1 MKTSQKCEGNCS
13 QITAHNFEEFG
24 VGVSTKKSTYDM
36 KITGVPTGTS
46 RHSCTYLSRKP
57 TKCCKDDYGSPDLR
71 QSCSALLRVRRRIT
85 NRIRVQER
93 RPYKEAPS
101 LDLFKIQA
109 FRAETRRAKSR
120 QAAQIRRNREGQNL
134 MLLQNALPISA
145 DVLGLNGMTSS
156 SMDSPLNNLLPL
168 FEDEL
173 ALEKWISNECT
184 QSEDANLFSHLRLFT
199 SSSSSSW
206 AVNMEKTDVIRIA
219 GHTLFFLNR
228 IGSYLGVTTDAPT
241 LSLRS
246 HSLYTVVV
254 DPLDNNRI
262 VYTSPSLAEVAGID
276 WITLLGAPIEHL
288 VQSVIPPPRAH
299 STVGTIGLN
308 SKRKSNLSTVHRS
321 DDMWYCG
328 HSRINRCSGKN
339 IQANEFICLHT
350 PTSSRQ
356 AHYSLLDEEKG
367 ATGVR
372 DKKSSRVEIT
382 VSPELY
388 GAAVCP
394 AETTAKFYCWASM
407 MLHPLTEFSVSQS
420 RSLHANPASPLE
432 NESHGTTLAPIAWLL
447 LHPVPLTYSTPLI
460 LNEDL
465 SIPFF
470 SDNSIS
476 VGPSIEQK
484 RTKQTRKG
492 ASKNGNPRHKKTR
505 ENDKPHEFIN
515 DVTLELVSEILNP
528 SSIAHQEVMQPES
541 NPCSSSILSCS
552 TSLDNLLVIQ
562 DANGNV
568 SECFGQEEECGL
580 IGWSFLSFIHLDD
593 LETLVNLFSQ
603 ANMEKPMFWTP
614 LYRVSVNKSNTP
626 LRRYRWIR
634 SLICCTGCA
643 GQLKCWH
650 QQVGCESSSL
660 TYLTNLD
667 HEMVAAKPISPTQ
680 HPSSISTE
688 APILSPFASNSLFT
702 NVLTSTTRGSG
713 PAPLI
718 SLFHPSKKW
727 RVVRQNELKFH
738 KLELKSD
745 PTLLPGQFMQLPP
758 NTRHVGPSVVAWRP
772 SIVKTSSSASHR
784 QRVIGLGWKPAD
796 SKPALNPYGVLC
808 KSDLERCS
816 TRMPLEHGGL
826 EEPNFIFSHSLLL
839 GILFAMSH
847 ISKLD
852 TMTRHSC
859 LASCGEDLSQLP
871 WD

>member
-276 WITLLGAPIEHL
+276 W
-288 VQSVIPPPRAH
+288 
-299 STVGTIGLN
+299 
-308 SKRKSNLSTVHRS
+308 
-321 DDMWYCG
+321 
-328 HSRINRCSGKN
+328 
-339 IQANEFICLHT
+339 
-350 PTSSRQ
+350 
-356 AHYSLLDEEKG
+356 
-367 ATGVR
+367 
-372 DKKSSRVEIT
+372 
-382 VSPELY
+382 
-388 GAAVCP
+388 
-394 AETTAKFYCWASM
+394 KFYCWASM

-796 SKPALNPYGVLC
+796 SKPALLFPTEESKHRPYSEKQDMRIAANSATVALDYWGPLWEWENERSSLCTPETALSDSSRGSSTSNCSSLRESSDFSRLPIILTSPTMDDLAYEGFASLMVNGLGDEGNP
-808 KSDLERCS
+808 
-816 TRMPLEHGGL
+816 
-826 EEPNFIFSHSLLL
+826 
-839 GILFAMSH
+839 
-847 ISKLD
+847 
-852 TMTRHSC
+852 
-859 LASCGEDLSQLP
+859 EDKMFSQLVSNGSDDTDVWLTSELQLWSP
-871 WD
+871 GEQLLHETRDHR